1 MFGLLVFAKFIE
13 LDNDN
18 MFEWRA
24 IVANEDRRT
33 YQVTYRAGLAHSRRV
48 TDYREG
54 ATHDPKGRGGWLLP
68 TEPKARDIL
77 ESLQVD
83 CRSADHDTFEDFADE
98 FGYDSDSRK
107 AEAIYNACRKT
118 RSEMRKLLGAE
129 FDAFM
134 SFDFD
139 SET

>member
-1 MFGLLVFAKFIE
+1 M
-13 LDNDN
+13 
-18 MFEWRA
+18 
-24 IVANEDRRT
+24 
-33 YQVTYRAGLAHSRRV
+33 
-48 TDYREG
+48 
-54 ATHDPKGRGGWLLP
+54 GRGHATKSRIPGPNAVVNEGDGPVHLNP
-68 TEPKARDIL
+68 TRPELRGVL

-83 CRSADHDTFEDFADE
+83 CRAADHDTFEDFADE

-134 SFDFD
+134 NYDFD